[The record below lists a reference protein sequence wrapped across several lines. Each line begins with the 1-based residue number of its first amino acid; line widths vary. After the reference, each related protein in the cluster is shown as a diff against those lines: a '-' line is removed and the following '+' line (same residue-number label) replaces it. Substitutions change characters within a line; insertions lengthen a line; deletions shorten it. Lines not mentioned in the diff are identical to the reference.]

1 MFIGEKGVVLAA
13 LLWGAA
19 LAAGCG
25 LGDGDLADVDPAAVP
40 DKVTYAQH
48 IKPRMEY
55 YCVACHN
62 PDSSLGN
69 AGGWDYSSYKLVL
82 AGYNSIERAAFKQ
95 LTMPPGGARKLTAE
109 DIAIF
114 RRWASLG
121 FPEKP

>member
-1 MFIGEKGVVLAA
+1 MPGGEHSGHLAA
-13 LLWGAA
+13 LLLGAS
-19 LAAGCG
+19 LVTGCG
-25 LGDGDLADVDPAAVP
+25 LGDGDLAEVDPAALP
-40 DKVTYAQH
+40 AKVTYADH

-69 AGGWDYSSYKLVL
+69 AGGWDFSGYKLVR
-82 AGYNSIERAAFKQ
+82 ASYASIARAAFTR

-109 DIAIF
+109 DIAF
-114 RRWASLG
+114 FHRWAALG